1 MRSVLKYGGSSVATS
16 EKIKDIAQYI
26 KKRVIQG
33 DELVVVVSAMG
44 KTTDGL
50 LKMAREISQRPNLRE
65 LDRLLSTGEQQTI
78 SMLAIALSDLGVQ
91 AISLTGVQA
100 GLITDTIHTKSKIK
114 SIDASRIES
123 HLSLGQVVIIA
134 GFQGVNEVGD
144 VTTLGRGGSD
154 TSAVAFAAALG
165 ARAEIYTDVSGIF
178 SADPRVY
185 KQASQIAEIT
195 YEEMMEMAN
204 LGSKVME
211 VRSVE
216 LGKKYRVEIFV
227 GKSLEESGGT
237 LIKENVVINEE
248 KKVTGVATVDEVAL
262 IEISNL
268 PHVPGTVAMIFKHFA
283 EQNLFIDMIT
293 QTSSHEGT
301 ALSFT
306 INANDIQ
313 LFEQARIKIERE
325 DSGYIF
331 KIIKDLMKLSV
342 VGVGMAS
349 HSGVATRV
357 FETLGNEHISI
368 ESIGTSEIS
377 ISVVINKNKKHQAVN
392 AIANAFD
399 L

>member
-216 LGKKYRVEIFV
+216 LGKKYGVEIFV

-313 LFEQARIKIERE
+313 LFEQARIKIECE